1 MCPKAMLVVEVAIE
15 PKESLMSTKERLIPG
30 PEHPITIAPAGKH
43 VVVKAGGKV
52 IAETDNA
59 LTLRES
65 NYPPVQYLP
74 LQDVDAD
81 VISPTDHETYCPY
94 KGDASYNSLSTADG
108 ELENVIWTNE
118 QPYDAVAEIKDHVA
132 FYPNKV
138 EISVG

>member
-1 MCPKAMLVVEVAIE
+1 
-15 PKESLMSTKERLIPG
+15 MSTKQRLIPG
-30 PEHPITIAPAGKH
+30 PDHPITVAPTGKH

-52 IAETDNA
+52 IAETDSA
-59 LTLRES
+59 LTLQES

-74 LQDVDAD
+74 LQAVDAD

-94 KGDASYNSLSTADG
+94 KGDASYYSLSTPDG
-108 ELENVIWTNE
+108 ELENVIWTYE
-118 QPYDAVAEIKDHVA
+118 HPYDAVAEIKDHVA

>member
-1 MCPKAMLVVEVAIE
+1 
-15 PKESLMSTKERLIPG
+15 MSTKERLIPG
-30 PEHPITIAPAGKH
+30 PDHPITVAPTGKH
-43 VVVKAGGKV
+43 VVVKAAGKV
-52 IAETDNA
+52 IAESDSA
-59 LTLRES
+59 LTLQES

-94 KGDASYNSLSTADG
+94 KGDASYYSVSTVDG
-108 ELENVIWTNE
+108 DFENVIWTYE
-118 QPYDAVAEIKDHVA
+118 QPYDAVADIKDHVA

>member
-1 MCPKAMLVVEVAIE
+1 
-15 PKESLMSTKERLIPG
+15 MSTKERLIPG
-30 PEHPITIAPAGKH
+30 PDHPITVAPTGKH

-52 IAETDNA
+52 IAETDSA
-59 LTLRES
+59 LTLQES

-74 LQDVDAD
+74 LHDVDAD
-81 VISPTDHETYCPY
+81 VISRSDHETYCPY
-94 KGDASYNSLSTADG
+94 KGDASYYSLSTSDG
-108 ELENVIWTNE
+108 ELENVIWTYE